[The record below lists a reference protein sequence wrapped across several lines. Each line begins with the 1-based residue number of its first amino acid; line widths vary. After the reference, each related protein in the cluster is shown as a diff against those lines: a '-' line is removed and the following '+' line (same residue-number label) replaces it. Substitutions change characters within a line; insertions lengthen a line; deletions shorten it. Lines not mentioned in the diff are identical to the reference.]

1 MLSKIFIA
9 ENFLKQEYDFTLHP
23 SSPFVS
29 GSAFIP
35 LYYKKKQ

>member
-23 SSPFVS
+23 SSPFITLRKRFRVYT
-29 GSAFIP
+29 IV
-35 LYYKKKQ
+35 L